1 MNDDVNDI
9 IHRLRQK
16 IKNGDYIRTA
26 DGIIGQIANNFMENT
41 KMKLKDGSVI
51 NALKIVKHSQNIID
65 IIEVGD
71 YVNGKYVYDVFE
83 AVTTG
88 GKLVK
93 VDCMRG
99 YYKPEEIEEIVTHE
113 QFERAKFVVGGKG
126 ND

>member
-1 MNDDVNDI
+1 
-9 IHRLRQK
+9 
-16 IKNGDYIRTA
+16 
-26 DGIIGQIANNFMENT
+26 
-41 KMKLKDGSVI
+41 MKLGEYTYVRTYKGRIYKVTNLNIFKVVCGHTTIRYENIKS
-51 NALKIVKHSQNIID
+51 HSENLID
-65 IIEVGD
+65 LIEVGD

-113 QFERAKFVVGGKG
+113 QFERAKFVVGGKE